1 MHLLSGEQI
10 LSMFK
15 FNKINNFNYNES
27 ENSLYLGIG
36 EEKEGNTPKWPVI
49 TAR

>member
-1 MHLLSGEQI
+1 
-10 LSMFK
+10 MFK

-49 TAR
+49 AAR